1 MGKECVICEAGK
13 ESVYLI
19 QVKVRPQRVKW

>member
-1 MGKECVICEAGK
+1 MSKECVICEAGK

-19 QVKVRPQRVKW
+19 QVKVRHQRVTW

>member
-1 MGKECVICEAGK
+1 MGKECVICEAEK

-19 QVKVRPQRVKW
+19 QAEVRHQTVTW